1 MKGYPL
7 FLIGLEKRRCIVVG
21 GGPEAERKV
30 EGLLECDAA
39 PTVIARE
46 VTDRIRSLAAERRLT
61 WIERDYRR
69 GDLQGAFLVIAEKRD
84 SATNTRVWNEARS
97 EGAVVNVMDD
107 VEHCDFIAGSVVR
120 RGPLTVAV
128 STGGCAPAL
137 AVRLRERLQR
147 ELGPEYAT
155 FLEMLRTVRE
165 PMTRR
170 FPDFDERRARWY
182 ELVDSDIIEHLRAGR
197 TELARGRLEQL
208 IGTKRKADR
217 LKSVPGV

>member
-97 EGAVVNVMDD
+97 
-107 VEHCDFIAGSVVR
+107 
-120 RGPLTVAV
+120 
-128 STGGCAPAL
+128 
-137 AVRLRERLQR
+137 
-147 ELGPEYAT
+147 
-155 FLEMLRTVRE
+155 
-165 PMTRR
+165 
-170 FPDFDERRARWY
+170 
-182 ELVDSDIIEHLRAGR
+182 
-197 TELARGRLEQL
+197 
-208 IGTKRKADR
+208 
-217 LKSVPGV
+217 